1 MKALIADDDVFVR
14 KCLAQMIPW
23 GDLDFSQVLEAENG
37 SVALKIALE
46 EKPDLIISDVK
57 MPILDGLA
65 LAERLKESMVD
76 ICLIIL
82 SEYSDFAF
90 VQKALKVGVQD
101 YILKPITRESLKE
114 LREKIS
120 LAMEELEKKRYYTS
134 LKANYAG
141 IQKLVHDMLES
152 GDVRSSQEAFEFMAT
167 HQISKEN
174 LKPFGM
180 MYLSELFA
188 QALAI
193 TLRKAEMESMRSEA
207 LTAYAQIKKVS
218 NVLLFVCEQ
227 CERCV
232 AFCARRAPQTVNY
245 VTQIALY
252 IEKNYADPNLSVAT
266 ISDWLHLSPVYT
278 GALYKQHQGKSI
290 IASIHEVRLRHAKE
304 LLRNSAINVANVSKR
319 VGYMTPDYFSRLF
332 SAAVGISPSQYRSM
346 MILER
351 EKDTR

>member
-167 HQISKEN
+167 HLMSKEN
-174 LKPFGM
+174 
-180 MYLSELFA
+180 
-188 QALAI
+188 
-193 TLRKAEMESMRSEA
+193 
-207 LTAYAQIKKVS
+207 
-218 NVLLFVCEQ
+218 
-227 CERCV
+227 
-232 AFCARRAPQTVNY
+232 
-245 VTQIALY
+245 
-252 IEKNYADPNLSVAT
+252 
-266 ISDWLHLSPVYT
+266 
-278 GALYKQHQGKSI
+278 
-290 IASIHEVRLRHAKE
+290 
-304 LLRNSAINVANVSKR
+304 
-319 VGYMTPDYFSRLF
+319 
-332 SAAVGISPSQYRSM
+332 
-346 MILER
+346 
-351 EKDTR
+351 